1 MAKKGKRFREAA
13 KLVKPDGIYTLQE
26 AAELVTKF
34 PKGKFDESVDLAIN
48 LGVNP
53 KKAEEN
59 VRGTVALPHG
69 TGKTMRVA
77 AICKGEKV
85 KEAEAAGADF
95 VGAEDLIAKIQ
106 EGWMD
111 FDALVATPDVM
122 ALVGRV
128 GKQLGPRGLM
138 PNPKVGTVTVEIGKA
153 IQSIKAGRVEFRVEK
168 AGIVHVPSARASFS
182 ADKIAENIASILD
195 AIVKAR
201 PQAVKMN
208 YIKSVYVSTTMG
220 PSIAINAE
228 AYKG

>member
-13 KLVKPDGIYTLQE
+13 KLVKPDAIYTLRE
-26 AAELVTKF
+26 AAEIVSKF
-34 PKGKFDESVDLAIN
+34 PKAKFDESVDLAVN

-95 VGAEDLIAKIQ
+95 VGAEDLIARIQ
-106 EGWMD
+106 GGWMD

-138 PNPKVGTVTVEIGKA
+138 PNPKVGTVTLEIGKA

-168 AGIVHVPSARASFS
+168 AGIVHVPTARASFGV
-182 ADKIAENIASILD
+182 DKISENVASILD
-195 AIVKAR
+195 AIMKAK
-201 PQAVKMN
+201 PQALKGN
-208 YIKSVYVSTTMG
+208 YIESIYLSTTMG
-220 PSIAINAE
+220 PSVAVTVDPYRA
-228 AYKG
+228 